1 MCVAATINKF
11 LTLGYEGLQHH
22 YYIFCSCH
30 FSIQHLVLAS
40 NTETYSALNCEL
52 ELNRSKFI
60 LTVKFEYLTMDLLS
74 SIPFMWFEVVEL

>member
-40 NTETYSALNCEL
+40 NTETYTALNCEL

-60 LTVKFEYLTMDLLS
+60 FNCNVKTELP
-74 SIPFMWFEVVEL
+74 SIFYTIQNVYVV

>member
-40 NTETYSALNCEL
+40 NTETYTALNCEL

-60 LTVKFEYLTMDLLS
+60 FNSHSEMVIQSDTFNKD
-74 SIPFMWFEVVEL
+74 